1 MLVAG
6 IAGISVQQGKLRRAA
21 QEERERIAFAEK
33 ARQDSIANAE
43 AEAQRQAREAEERRQ
58 AEEQRKAREEAA
70 RREAQEKAAGWPDRV
85 TNQNRL
91 DFAWAYVAADR
102 AGKLKELGLDGM
114 EFDEAVEAL
123 ADTYDVLIKDN
134 KPDAPLADARPE

>member
-1 MLVAG
+1 M
-6 IAGISVQQGKLRRAA
+6 KY
-21 QEERERIAFAEK
+21 AFVFTKPEDGTSFEIEGGRSALW
-33 ARQDSIANAE
+33 
-43 AEAQRQAREAEERRQ
+43 
-58 AEEQRKAREEAA
+58 
-70 RREAQEKAAGWPDRV
+70 EAQEKAAGWPDRV

-91 DFAWAYVAADR
+91 DFAWAYVASAR